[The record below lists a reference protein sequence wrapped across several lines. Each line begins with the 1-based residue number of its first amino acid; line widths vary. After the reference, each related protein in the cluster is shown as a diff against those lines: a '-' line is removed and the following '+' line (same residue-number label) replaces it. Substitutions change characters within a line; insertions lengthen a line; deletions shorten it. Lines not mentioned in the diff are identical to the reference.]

1 MTELPPTFTA
11 WLRSCTPSDVLRLWV
26 EGRANRASIP
36 SLLGRFGAGP
46 PSTSGPT
53 GEWEIVLGLV
63 KGVNAESAD
72 VWDYMT
78 LGVSGHSLR
87 LDEEIDLPDR
97 EPIQL
102 FSQRAEPPTMAQV
115 AKRMGVGVAYARVL
129 RQAAVDVVGDN
140 LAAFRARD
148 RAARLAE
155 LRGA

>member
-1 MTELPPTFTA
+1 MIPLTFQS

-46 PSTSGPT
+46 PSTAGPS

-63 KGVNAESAD
+63 QGVNAESAD

-78 LGVSGHSLR
+78 LGVSGHSLHP
-87 LDEEIDLPDR
+87 DEEIDLPDR
-97 EPIQL
+97 APIQL
-102 FSQRAEPPTMAQV
+102 FSQRAEPPTMTQV
-115 AKRMGVGVAYARVL
+115 AKQLGISVVAARVM
-129 RQAAVDVVGDN
+129 RQDAVDVVGDN

-148 RAARLAE
+148 RADRLAE
-155 LRGA
+155 LRGAR